1 MKQVHVKGL
10 TPKRLISFSLLAI
23 SWLLLFWLNF
33 AISPNFFAH
42 FVAIPALFIASGV
55 SALLLNTANSP
66 KASQ

>member
-1 MKQVHVKGL
+1 MDRRYIKGL
-10 TPKRLISFSLLAI
+10 TPKRLMGFSLLGI

-55 SALLLNTANSP
+55 FALLLNIGNAP
-66 KASQ
+66 EVGG